1 MTSVIVDT
9 GPLVAL
15 LNHRDRRHEWARD
28 VLDTIE
34 PPLLTCESVL
44 SEACFL
50 LQRVP
55 GGTGAA
61 LELVDRGVLEIRFA
75 LAEEW
80 SIIRQMMDK
89 YADVPMSLADAC
101 LARMAEIHR
110 HCRVLTFDEVFRIY
124 RINRR
129 QRIPI
134 LMPQQ

>member
-1 MTSVIVDT
+1 MRSVIVDT

-55 GGTGAA
+55 GGTKAV

-75 LAEEW
+75 LAEDW
-80 SIIRQMMDK
+80 STVRRMMDK

-101 LARMAEIHR
+101 LTRMAEIHR
-110 HCRVLTFDEVFRIY
+110 HGRLLTFDEGFLVY

-129 QRIPI
+129 QHIPV
-134 LMPQQ
+134 LMPQG